1 MKGVKEL
8 FTFVFREEMIV
19 ELLQEIVNEV
29 YRILSEKKER
39 QFV

>member
-29 YRILSEKKER
+29 YRILSEKKEK
-39 QFV
+39 QFL